1 MAWLAAAITALSL
14 PWLASLL
21 LALQWPGDN
30 TCPMTYSQPGF
41 SRVWMNGSVGVDS
54 AVWPTGAVQRQ
65 LGHRWALLRYSCPR
79 QAASQ
84 PARTTPVL
92 CMVGHMGHFG
102 QCRSLAQLAC
112 SRATLVVY
120 LLAHPPLPLAA
131 APPLLAA
138 QAQAGQA
145 AVRAVQALHATEQG
159 ALAPPV
165 VLVGHSMG
173 GVAAAMVAG
182 EVGPH
187 VRGVVAL
194 AAPLSA
200 PPLLPSL
207 RGLLLYGQLQRRLG
221 RGGDPPL
228 LQVQGGAWDWHVPWG
243 GLTEAAPPPSSSPRG
258 PPAVTWWAP
267 FLPHPDGTCTP
278 TDHLSV
284 MWCRPI
290 LHRVLEVV
298 QSGSAAGAWH
308 NSATTAAAQRLPPMP
323 DPRRQRQLAA
333 ERAAFARVWSW
344 AGAVVGGL
352 AAPWHMRSGANCTS
366 PQVSWWGTLGAAG
379 ATSALPLVHCIW
391 AAGVLW
397 GLHDPRLAAAGLALA
412 GPAAA
417 FAWGNHAPEP
427 LALMAAGWAAGS
439 AATWAVQSASV
450 GGAVW
455 MAVVYC
461 CAPGVSTLA
470 TLAIVWTM
478 AVFSACLHAASLV
491 VPEIHAPR
499 LRLGVAALLLCA
511 PTALEQAL
519 LVAYPAPEG
528 WW

>member
-65 LGHRWALLRYSCPR
+65 LRHRWALLRYSCPR
-79 QAASQ
+79 QAAPQ

-120 LLAHPPLPLAA
+120 ILAHPPLPLAA

-173 GVAAAMVAG
+173 GVAAAMVAV

-207 RGLLLYGQLQRRLG
+207 GGLLLYGQLQRRLG
-221 RGGDPPL
+221 
-228 LQVQGGAWDWHVPWG
+228 QGGAPPSCRCRG
-243 GLTEAAPPPSSSPRG
+243 GHGTGTCLGVGSPRLHPPPPR
-258 PPAVTWWAP
+258 
-267 FLPHPDGTCTP
+267 
-278 TDHLSV
+278 
-284 MWCRPI
+284 
-290 LHRVLEVV
+290 
-298 QSGSAAGAWH
+298 
-308 NSATTAAAQRLPPMP
+308 
-323 DPRRQRQLAA
+323 
-333 ERAAFARVWSW
+333 
-344 AGAVVGGL
+344 
-352 AAPWHMRSGANCTS
+352 
-366 PQVSWWGTLGAAG
+366 
-379 ATSALPLVHCIW
+379 
-391 AAGVLW
+391 
-397 GLHDPRLAAAGLALA
+397 
-412 GPAAA
+412 
-417 FAWGNHAPEP
+417 
-427 LALMAAGWAAGS
+427 
-439 AATWAVQSASV
+439 
-450 GGAVW
+450 
-455 MAVVYC
+455 
-461 CAPGVSTLA
+461 
-470 TLAIVWTM
+470 
-478 AVFSACLHAASLV
+478 
-491 VPEIHAPR
+491 
-499 LRLGVAALLLCA
+499 RLGVH
-511 PTALEQAL
+511 PQ
-519 LVAYPAPEG
+519 
-528 WW
+528 